1 MANTRKEVPKSVSN
15 WRGFM
20 RLILQANPPKL
31 LLGIALGLSIISTL
45 AGLVIPLFTKNVVDS
60 FSIDNLNWMQISG
73 MAIAFVGSAVASG
86 VSVYLLNHAGQSVVA
101 GIRERLWKN
110 CSCCRFAI
118 TITIRQAIQFPG

>member
-1 MANTRKEVPKSVSN
+1 MANTRKEAPKSVSN

-101 GIRERLWKN
+101 VFVSGYGKTARAAGSLLR
-110 CSCCRFAI
+110 
-118 TITIRQAIQFPG
+118 